1 MEDISNV
8 RYDKKYKNAI
18 YATEDKSMISVEVC
32 VGQDSGGK
40 DIFERFFV
48 PCEVGNADWDA
59 IQALETPLTIADW
72 KSV

>member
-1 MEDISNV
+1 MEDIANV

-40 DIFERFFV
+40 DIFEPNFV

-59 IQALETPLTIADW
+59 IQALKTPLSIADW

>member
-1 MEDISNV
+1 
-8 RYDKKYKNAI
+8 
-18 YATEDKSMISVEVC
+18 MISVEVC

-40 DIFERFFV
+40 DIFEPNFV

-59 IQALETPLTIADW
+59 IQSLETPLTIADW

>member
-1 MEDISNV
+1 MEDIANV

-40 DIFERFFV
+40 DIFETNFV

>member
-1 MEDISNV
+1 MEDIANV

-40 DIFERFFV
+40 DIFEPNFV

-59 IQALETPLTIADW
+59 IQSLETPLTIADW